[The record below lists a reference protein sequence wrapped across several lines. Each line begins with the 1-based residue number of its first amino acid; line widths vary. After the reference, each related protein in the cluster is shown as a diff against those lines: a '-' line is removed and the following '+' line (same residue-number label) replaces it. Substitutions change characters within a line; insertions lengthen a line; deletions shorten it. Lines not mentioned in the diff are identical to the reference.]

1 MSEIAVVIPTYRRP
15 EGLRRL
21 LDGLADQT
29 LPAPLWE
36 VVVVDDA
43 SGPEAA
49 AAIDAVAAASP
60 LPVTVIHAEVNRGQA
75 AARNIGWR
83 ACSAALLAFTDDDC
97 VPQREWLESGLELM
111 RSSTRIG
118 VAQGRTVR
126 PAGSESYPYTL
137 RTVAREVSE
146 PSPWFEGCNL
156 FFRREALEEAGGFD
170 EQMPNFAEETSLAW
184 AVLEAGWERGW
195 SEDAVVEH
203 DLSERPWR
211 WHMRFHFLEGN
222 LVRVAS
228 QHPQI
233 RTMFWRPWAVS
244 QENAYFAL
252 GALGVAIGWR
262 RRAAALLAIPYLV
275 WLFGPP
281 ERRPSPT
288 DAARIAAFKV
298 STHAAS
304 LAGKL
309 IAGAQTR
316 SILL

>member
-29 LPAPLWE
+29 LLTSLWE

-49 AAIDAVAAASP
+49 GTIDAVAMASP
-60 LPVTVIHAEVNRGQA
+60 LNVTVIHAKVNRGQA
-75 AARNIGWR
+75 VARNIGWR
-83 ACSAALLAFTDDDC
+83 SCSAPLLAFTDDDC
-97 VPQREWLESGLELM
+97 VPHPEWLEAGYRLM
-111 RSSTRIG
+111 MSSSRIG

-126 PAGSESYPYTL
+126 PTGSESYPYTL

-170 EQMPNFAEETSLAW
+170 EDMPNFAEETSLAW

-195 SEDAVVEH
+195 SEEAVVEH

-228 QHPQI
+228 RHPQI

-244 QENAYFAL
+244 RENAYFAL
-252 GALGVAIGWR
+252 GTLGVAMCWR
-262 RRAAALLAIPYLV
+262 RRAAALLAVPYLA

-288 DAARIAAFKV
+288 DAAWIATFKV

-309 IAGAQTR
+309 IAGVQTR
-316 SILL
+316 TFLL